1 MPDCQLFLESF
12 NVVSGLRLGNYVVTS
27 ADCRERSLVRFN
39 TYRYDL
45 TITAT
50 STMGSAANLARFLD
64 LLYQQ
69 VSPTLV
75 VRTPSGRPYAC
86 DFIYNDYEPP
96 EAVHSWDY
104 RRVTITFTG
113 HAQRIK
119 EADVTRY

>member
-12 NVVSGLRLGNYVVTS
+12 NVVSGLCLGNYEVTS
-27 ADCRERSLVRFN
+27 VDCRERSVVRFN

-50 STMGSAANLARFLD
+50 TTMGSAAKLARFLD
-64 LLYQQ
+64 LVYQQ

-86 DFIYNDYEPP
+86 DFIYNEYDPP
-96 EAVHSWDY
+96 EAVHSRDY
-104 RRVTITFTG
+104 HRVTITFTG

-119 EADVTRY
+119 EADVAGY